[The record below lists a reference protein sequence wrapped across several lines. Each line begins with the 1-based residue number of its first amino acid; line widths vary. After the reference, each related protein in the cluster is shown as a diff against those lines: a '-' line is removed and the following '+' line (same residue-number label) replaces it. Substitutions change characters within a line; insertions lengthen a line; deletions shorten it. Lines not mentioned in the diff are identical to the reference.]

1 MVCIINHNQI
11 EEAFLAHVTDIAY
24 QAVLR
29 QGLSRPFVD
38 VELDL
43 WRQIRA
49 AYRTSQPD
57 AVAEE
62 SR

>member
-1 MVCIINHNQI
+1 MVATINHSQI
-11 EEAFLAHVTDIAY
+11 EEAFLAQVTELAY

-43 WRQIRA
+43 WQQIRA
-49 AYRTSQPD
+49 AYRTSKPET
-57 AVAEE
+57 AVEE
-62 SR
+62 R